1 MTTTVAIAIAIVIV
15 VVAAIVIWWAM
26 RQRER
31 SRELRTRFGPEYDH
45 AVEEYGGEHK
55 AEKAL
60 ETRTERVQQLNIH
73 DLSPDESAHYASA
86 WEEVQRQFVDDP
98 ERALTRA
105 DELVLEAMEKRGYPM
120 GEFEQRAA
128 DISVD
133 HPQVVEHYRV
143 AHRTAGRAQRGE
155 APTEELRQAMVHY
168 RALFQE
174 LTQSGQATPGREVR
188 R

>member
-1 MTTTVAIAIAIVIV
+1 MTTTIAIVVAIVIV
-15 VVAAIVIWWAM
+15 VVAAIVIWSVM
-26 RQRER
+26 RQREK
-31 SRELRTRFGPEYDH
+31 SKELRTRFGPEYEH
-45 AVEEYGGEHK
+45 AVQEYGGERE

-60 ETRTERVQQLNIH
+60 ETRTERVQQLNIRE
-73 DLSPDESAHYASA
+73 LSSDERAHYARA
-86 WEEVQRQFVDDP
+86 WEDVQRQFVDDP
-98 ERALTRA
+98 ERALNRA
-105 DELVLEAMEKRGYPM
+105 DELVLEAMQKRGYPM
-120 GEFEQRAA
+120 GEFDQRAA

-143 AHRTAGRAQRGE
+143 AHQIAGRAQRGE

-174 LTQSGQATPGREVR
+174 LAESSQVTAGPEVR